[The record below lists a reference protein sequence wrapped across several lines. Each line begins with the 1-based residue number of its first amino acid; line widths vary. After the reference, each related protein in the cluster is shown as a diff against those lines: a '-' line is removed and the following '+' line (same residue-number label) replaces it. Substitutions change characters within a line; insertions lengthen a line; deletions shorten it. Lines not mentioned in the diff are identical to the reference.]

1 MSAYLAPI
9 VVFGMIVATAIVFR
23 LFDREQAIREQ
34 RDRRLLAELRRLEVD
49 Q

>member
-9 VVFGMIVATAIVFR
+9 VVIGLIVVAAFVFR
-23 LFDREQAIREQ
+23 LFDREQAARDQ
-34 RDRRLLAELRRLEVD
+34 RDRRLMAELRRLEVD